1 MRRLAPRLIFLALLG
16 GGLLLWSHLR
26 KPRDLR
32 LQIDL
37 TDVGPGEV
45 TDVDVVVRR
54 GGHALARH
62 EVRYDRAGAPAT
74 VEVIVHARPGLAEV
88 ETTLAYAGKPARRIV
103 ARVNLSD
110 AETIRVRVE

>member
-1 MRRLAPRLIFLALLG
+1 MRRLAPRLIFLVLLG

-37 TDVGPGEV
+37 TDVRPGEV

-54 GGHALARH
+54 GENCGCHSSRQADDVL
-62 EVRYDRAGAPAT
+62 
-74 VEVIVHARPGLAEV
+74 
-88 ETTLAYAGKPARRIV
+88 
-103 ARVNLSD
+103 
-110 AETIRVRVE
+110 

>member
-16 GGLLLWSHLR
+16 GGLLLWSQFR

-37 TDVGPGEV
+37 TEVRPGEV

-54 GGHALARH
+54 GNRALARH
-62 EVRYDRAGAPAT
+62 EVRYDGAGAPAT
-74 VEVIVHARPGLAEV
+74 VELIVHARPGPAEV
-88 ETTLAYAGKPARRIV
+88 ETTLGYAGKPARRIV
-103 ARVNLSD
+103 ARVDLSD
-110 AETIRVRVE
+110 AGTARVRAE

>member
-16 GGLLLWSHLR
+16 GGLLLWSHFR

-37 TDVGPGEV
+37 TEVRPGEV

-54 GGHALARH
+54 GNRALARH
-62 EVRYDRAGAPAT
+62 EVRYDGAGAPAT
-74 VEVIVHARPGLAEV
+74 VELIVHARPGPAEV
-88 ETTLAYAGKPARRIV
+88 ETTLGYAGKPARRIV
-103 ARVNLSD
+103 ARVDLSD
-110 AETIRVRVE
+110 AGTARVRAE

>member
-16 GGLLLWSHLR
+16 GGLLLWSQFR

-37 TDVGPGEV
+37 TEVRPGEV

-54 GGHALARH
+54 GNRALARH
-62 EVRYDRAGAPAT
+62 EVRYDGAGAPAT
-74 VEVIVHARPGLAEV
+74 VELLVHARPGPAEV
-88 ETTLAYAGKPARRIV
+88 ETTLGYAGKPARRIV
-103 ARVNLSD
+103 ARVDLSE
-110 AETIRVRVE
+110 AGTARVRAE

>member
-32 LQIDL
+32 LRIDL
-37 TDVGPGEV
+37 TEVRPGEV
-45 TDVDVVVRR
+45 TDLDVVVRR

-62 EVRYDRAGAPAT
+62 EVRYDGAGAPAT
-74 VEVIVHARPGLAEV
+74 IEVLVHARPGPAEV
-88 ETTLAYAGKPARRIV
+88 ETTLGYAGKPARRIV
-103 ARVNLSD
+103 ARVDLSE
-110 AETIRVRVE
+110 AGTAKVRPE

>member
-37 TDVGPGEV
+37 TDVRPGEV

-88 ETTLAYAGKPARRIV
+88 ETTLAYAEKPARRIV

-110 AETIRVRVE
+110 AETTRVRVE

>member
-1 MRRLAPRLIFLALLG
+1 MRRLAPRLIFLVLLG

-26 KPRDLR
+26 KPRDLQ

-37 TDVGPGEV
+37 TDVRPGEV

-74 VEVIVHARPGLAEV
+74 VEVIVHARPGPAEV
-88 ETTLAYAGKPARRIV
+88 ETTLAYEGKPARRIV
-103 ARVNLSD
+103 ARVDL
-110 AETIRVRVE
+110 AESGTARLRVQ

>member
-32 LQIDL
+32 LRIDL
-37 TDVGPGEV
+37 TEVRPGEV
-45 TDVDVVVRR
+45 TDLDVVVRR

-62 EVRYDRAGAPAT
+62 EVRYDGAGAPAT
-74 VEVIVHARPGLAEV
+74 VEVLVHARPGPAEV
-88 ETTLAYAGKPARRIV
+88 ETTLGYAWKPARRIV
-103 ARVNLSD
+103 ARVDLSE
-110 AETIRVRVE
+110 AGTAKVRPE

>member
-26 KPRDLR
+26 KPRDLL

-37 TDVGPGEV
+37 TEVRPGEV

-54 GGHALARH
+54 GNRALARH
-62 EVRYDRAGAPAT
+62 EVRYDGAGAPAT
-74 VEVIVHARPGLAEV
+74 VELIVHARPGPADV
-88 ETTLAYAGKPARRIV
+88 ETTLGYAGKPARRIV
-103 ARVNLSD
+103 ARVDLSE
-110 AETIRVRVE
+110 ASTARVRAE